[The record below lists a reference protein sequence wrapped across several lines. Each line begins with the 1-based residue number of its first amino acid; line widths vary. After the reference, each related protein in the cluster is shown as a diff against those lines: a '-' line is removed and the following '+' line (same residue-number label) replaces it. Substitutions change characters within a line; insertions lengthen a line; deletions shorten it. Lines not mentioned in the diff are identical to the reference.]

1 MIGFGL
7 LLRHLAHR
15 KRLPLTAVFGRT
27 FFPVLSMVLAI
38 GASTRIL
45 LRTVACSSA
54 LTRRYGRI
62 LPGSSEPGRFAHLAL
77 KVVVAVHAVKS
88 SRCCGSTS

>member
-15 KRLPLTAVFGRT
+15 KRLPLTVVFGRT
-27 FFPVLSMVLAI
+27 FFPVLRMFLAI

-45 LRTVACSSA
+45 SERWN
-54 LTRRYGRI
+54 YMKN
-62 LPGSSEPGRFAHLAL
+62 LPSPAEPGRCAHRSL